1 MISIARTPFAAVF
14 RAELL
19 YNSKRGAPYAL
30 LALFSANAVLWWGG
44 GPASHFGW
52 ATNSD
57 FYIARNFGGFSFLT
71 LPLFNA
77 LLMGD
82 PVVRDYRHGIDPLI
96 LSKPVRR
103 AEYLLGKFLGNFFV
117 LFCCMAGFALTLAA
131 LQAIHPAGMV
141 VLPARLFPYV
151 KHFLFFV
158 VVSHLALAALCFTVG
173 TLSRNV
179 KLVYGLVTSSY
190 VLYLAWQLFL
200 KNFSPRWRV
209 LLDPLLFNVGA
220 DASRGRSAEWLD
232 QLTISYS
239 ADMFANRALMLL
251 VAAACLAVLY
261 FRFSRTERSRN
272 DGGAGR
278 MTLLNLAPEAETI
291 HAGDETFD
299 AGRDGLDH
307 ESFDR
312 ARSDDVRAAPPSAPR
327 AARKHAALPA
337 VGTECAGARASLK
350 QLGAALSV
358 ECRLLREERGLVV
371 LLPLAALLCTL
382 GVTYFGVAPPASY
395 SALYAGRTAESL
407 LLFLFGVALFYTGEG
422 VHRDRE
428 LRVEPVLWGFPA
440 PDYVFLLSKFLAV
453 LLLSLTLIALV
464 GLCAVALQIIKGH
477 GPLELRPYLL
487 TYSVI
492 LLPTAAF
499 MVAAAIALNVL
510 LRDKYVAYAAGLG
523 TGGGL
528 FYLYGQGYKHWL
540 YNPALY
546 ELWTYR
552 DLSTAGGTQTRI
564 LTHRLYCLA
573 LTALLLSLAHLF
585 FARESTRGLRANGR
599 PTGKA
604 WAALLAL
611 ASAALAL
618 VTGSLINV

>member
-1 MISIARTPFAAVF
+1 MKSIARTPFAAVF

-19 YNSKRGAPYAL
+19 YNSKRVVPYAL
-30 LALFSANAVLWWGG
+30 LALFGANAVLWWGG
-44 GPASHFGW
+44 GPAAHFGW

-131 LQAIHPAGMV
+131 LQALRPAGMV
-141 VLPARLFPYV
+141 VLPARLLPYV
-151 KHFLFFV
+151 KHFFFFV
-158 VVSHLALAALCFTVG
+158 VVSQLALAALCFTVG

-200 KNFSPRWRV
+200 KNLSPRWRV

-220 DASRGRSAEWLD
+220 DASRGRSAAWLD
-232 QLTISYS
+232 QLTVSYTG
-239 ADMFANRALMLL
+239 DMLANRALMLL
-251 VAAACLAVLY
+251 AAAACLAVLHL
-261 FRFSRTERSRN
+261 RFARTERGRD

-278 MTLLNLAPEAETI
+278 MTLLNLAPGAETVY
-291 HAGDETFD
+291 AGGETFN
-299 AGRDGLDH
+299 AGRDRPDRDG
-307 ESFDR
+307 FD
-312 ARSDDVRAAPPSAPR
+312 AARAAHSSAPH
-327 AARKHAALPA
+327 AARQHAALPA
-337 VGTECAGARASLK
+337 VETVCAGARAGLR

-382 GVTYFGVAPPASY
+382 GVTYFGAGPAASY
-395 SALYAGRTAESL
+395 SALYAARTAESL

-422 VHRDRE
+422 VHRERE
-428 LRVEPVLWGFPA
+428 LRVEPVLWGVPA
-440 PDYVFLLSKFLAV
+440 PNYVFLLSKFLAV
-453 LLLSLTLIALV
+453 ALLSLALVALV
-464 GLCAVALQIIKGH
+464 GLSAVALQIVKGH
-477 GPLELRPYLL
+477 GPLELRAYLV

-492 LLPTAAF
+492 LLPTALF
-499 MVAAAIALNVL
+499 MVAAALALNVL
-510 LRDKYVAYAAGLG
+510 VRDKYVAHAAGLAL
-523 TGGGL
+523 GGGL

-546 ELWTYR
+546 ELWAYAELT
-552 DLSTAGGTQTRI
+552 TAGAAQTRI

-573 LTALLLSLAHLF
+573 LAALLLSLAHLF
-585 FARESTRGLRANGR
+585 FARASTRGLRSNGR
-599 PTGKA
+599 LTGRA

-618 VTGSLINV
+618 VTGSLVNA